1 MDNLYRELAPVS
13 AAAWA
18 DLEEEAR
25 RTFQR
30 HIAGRRVVDVTEAA
44 GEQLAALG
52 TGHMD
57 SIIGPADGVQA
68 RIRLAQPVVE
78 VRVPFT
84 VDRREV
90 DSVERGAKDADWQPV
105 KDAARQMAYAE
116 DRAVFDGYPAAHIT
130 GLRGSASLPP
140 ISLPADP
147 AGYPDAISQ
156 AVGALRLAGVGGPYM
171 LALGADAY
179 TMADEAA
186 DDGYPIRQ
194 RIARIVESAPHHT
207 AGAGSI
213 IWAPAIQGGFL
224 LSTRGGDFELALGQ
238 DLSIGYLSHDASTV
252 DLYLQETMTFMVY
265 TTEAVVPLPMAAGA

>member
-18 DLEEEAR
+18 EIEEEAR
-25 RTFQR
+25 RTFMR
-30 HIAGRRVVDVTEAA
+30 HIAGRRIVDVTEAA
-44 GEQLAALG
+44 GERLAALG

-57 SIIGPADGVQA
+57 GIVGPADGVEA
-68 RIRLAQPVVE
+68 RIRRAQPVVE
-78 VRVPFT
+78 LRVPFT

-105 KDAARQMAYAE
+105 KDAARQIAYAE
-116 DRAVFDGYPAAHIT
+116 DRAVFDGYQAAHIT

-140 ISLPADP
+140 IQLPGDP

-156 AVGALRLAGVGGPYM
+156 ALAALRLAGVGGPYL

-194 RIARIVESAPHHT
+194 RIARIVD
-207 AGAGSI
+207 GDI
-213 IWAPAIQGGFL
+213 VWAPAMRGGFL

-238 DLSIGYLSHDASTV
+238 DLSIGYLGHDASTV
-252 DLYLQETMTFMVY
+252 ELYLQETFTFLVY
-265 TTEAVVPLPMAAGA
+265 TTEALVPLPMADGT